1 MNTTAIRNYAQQA
14 RRDFRKLVTEKAQS
28 LGIDKDK
35 IEEAV
40 VRGDALIVHGQAMPA
55 SMKKQRDELVSLV
68 KAKGFGAVVDEMAY
82 TLFNRFSALRFM
94 EVHDYL
100 PQRVFSAK
108 DGSDTPDILR
118 NALDVIDT
126 LIPSAEEKA
135 EIRGMRISGTKD
147 QELYRRLIIAQCNA
161 LATSMPF
168 LFESRRDY
176 SELLMPDNLLL
187 SDSVVRV
194 MVGSLDDSEWQEI
207 EIIGWLYQ
215 FYISERK
222 DEVIGSVVAKATELQ
237 MYYWGQAEESDVYEA
252 NKTNPYYLGSVTL
265 GQGDYDGMYAVTKA
279 ILDQGRTKLV
289 FANGGADFG
298 VTMFVNRKAG
308 FQAAVDEAKGAG
320 KTIEVTEV
328 PGFPNE
334 SWFAAQGAALAKD
347 IDAVVTSF
355 SADVWAQPIAA
366 ANKSDQVIVGAF
378 GGITDFYQQVF
389 DSGLVTAI
397 AAEPTERFGIA
408 VAQILNAVDG
418 NAAALQDD
426 GAPTNLTQELWVIK
440 SKDEY
445 GQVAAFE
452 AGEGRMQYSQE
463 LTRLIKNLNPDAS
476 VATLQE
482 LIEAYSL
489 EAIVAGD

>member
-1 MNTTAIRNYAQQA
+1 MSRSMKFGNVLFALVIAALLAACAPSAPASAPADAADAAGAAATADQA
-14 RRDFRKLVTEKAQS
+14 AADSRYPA
-28 LGIDKDK
+28 
-35 IEEAV
+35 EAV
-40 VRGDALIVHGQAMPA
+40 KICVETFDPADTQYQGVQQYLNSLAEGVFNVEFIYSEKIDSAEQELQFIENCAAAGAKGLIAYYNVSKGQA
-55 SMKKQRDELVSLV
+55 
-68 KAKGFGAVVDEMAY
+68 
-82 TLFNRFSALRFM
+82 
-94 EVHDYL
+94 
-100 PQRVFSAK
+100 
-108 DGSDTPDILR
+108 
-118 NALDVIDT
+118 
-126 LIPSAEEKA
+126 
-135 EIRGMRISGTKD
+135 
-147 QELYRRLIIAQCNA
+147 
-161 LATSMPF
+161 
-168 LFESRRDY
+168 
-176 SELLMPDNLLL
+176 
-187 SDSVVRV
+187 
-194 MVGSLDDSEWQEI
+194 
-207 EIIGWLYQ
+207 
-215 FYISERK
+215 
-222 DEVIGSVVAKATELQ
+222 VAKATELQ